1 VTEGD
6 LEVLEM
12 VRLEIIATS
21 LADAIAAEQG
31 GADSVEVC
39 VDLALDGLT
48 PPLDMVKAIREA
60 VHIDMHVMLRPHN
73 NGFVYGEREVATMLA
88 QVDLFRP
95 LGIQS
100 LVFGAHRKDGALD
113 VDLIRRI
120 AQAAAPLPLTVHRAL
135 ERSSNPEDAL
145 HRLVGVAAR
154 ILTSGPAAS
163 AAEGRAGLRRWVQAF
178 GAHYRFAAAGGI
190 CLENARDIMLFTGA
204 HECHVGTAA
213 RTDDAVDPHK
223 VRLLRAAIQP

>member
-1 VTEGD
+1 
-6 LEVLEM
+6 M

-21 LADAIAAEQG
+21 LADAIAAAQG

-48 PPLDMVKAIREA
+48 PPLEMVKAIRDA
-60 VHIDMHVMLRPHN
+60 VRIDMHVMLRPHN
-73 NGFVYGEREVATMLA
+73 NSFVYSEHEIAAMLA
-88 QVDLFRP
+88 QVDLFKP

-100 LVFGAHRKDGALD
+100 LVFGAHREDGALD

-120 AQAAAPLPLTVHRAL
+120 AQTAAPLPLTVHRAL

-163 AAEGRAGLRRWVQAF
+163 AAEGRDGLRRWVQTF
-178 GAHYRFAAAGGI
+178 GTHYRFAAAGGI
-190 CLENARDIMLFTGA
+190 RLENARDIMLFTGA

-213 RTDDAVDPHK
+213 RTGDAVDPHK